1 MRDAMDSPPD
11 DASDPMIGR
20 QVRDLRIL
28 ERIGRGGMGAV
39 YKAEHVLL
47 REIRALK
54 MIRAERFDSVP
65 QALERFQRE
74 ARIAV
79 RLRHPNLVFVYDFF
93 IEGGAQFL
101 VMEYVV
107 GESLA
112 ARIRE

>member
-1 MRDAMDSPPD
+1 MRKAMNSPPE
-11 DASDPMIGR
+11 SPPDPMIGR

-54 MIRAERFDSVP
+54 MIRAERFSAVP

-79 RLRHPNLVFVYDFF
+79 RLRHPNLVFIYDFF
-93 IEGGAQFL
+93 IEGGDQFL

-107 GESLA
+107 GASLA
-112 ARIRE
+112 ARIR